1 MVKGRMCLHL
11 TEIED
16 RKSGFILCSSCGLVL
31 CTNLFQHDS
40 MNRQSF
46 TDYSFHSKY
55 SFIDECCHRM
65 HVPDGLIS
73 SIIHQFKELRK
84 RKCFVKMKDEI
95 LAAFCIYDYLKR
107 ENIGK
112 SIQHISYYT
121 GISPK
126 DILKVESLD
135 WRSPYPITLES
146 LIQNNYRLL
155 SLNEEDSKKM
165 IKISKSFQFRDY
177 SPITLAAV
185 IAYNYTNI
193 VGKKTTVKEI
203 QSVFHVSHMSIY
215 RAKKYVTSEKVNSI
229 LKNLL

>member
-73 SIIHQFKELRK
+73 SIIHQFKT
-84 RKCFVKMKDEI
+84 
-95 LAAFCIYDYLKR
+95 YTYTYLMHVYMCSKVL
-107 ENIGK
+107 
-112 SIQHISYYT
+112 
-121 GISPK
+121 SPS
-126 DILKVESLD
+126 VH
-135 WRSPYPITLES
+135 
-146 LIQNNYRLL
+146 IQNQWY
-155 SLNEEDSKKM
+155 
-165 IKISKSFQFRDY
+165 
-177 SPITLAAV
+177 
-185 IAYNYTNI
+185 
-193 VGKKTTVKEI
+193 
-203 QSVFHVSHMSIY
+203 
-215 RAKKYVTSEKVNSI
+215 
-229 LKNLL
+229 